1 MPTARTCRVSF
12 MDTENI
18 RHSVEVT
25 ASTLYEAAV
34 LASGIPALWIHGE
47 RTRTCNAAH
56 SDGENAH
63 DITRGAVEQ
72 NRGVASECGEAE

>member
-47 RTRTCNAAH
+47 RTQTEGFP
-56 SDGENAH
+56 SV
-63 DITRGAVEQ
+63 VE
-72 NRGVASECGEAE
+72 S

>member
-1 MPTARTCRVSF
+1 

-47 RTRTCNAAH
+47 RTRTCYTAH
-56 SDGENAH
+56 GHCENAY
-63 DITRGAVEQ
+63 DITRGAVGK
-72 NRGVASECGEAE
+72 NRGVASERGKAE